1 MTTDPTTPES
11 VTTQRMPTDR
21 PGIDRPI
28 LPGERLK
35 AQRGLELRAKSWRT
49 EGLLRMLENVLEVG
63 EKPEELVVYAALGKA
78 ARDWDSY
85 FKIRRALTGM
95 DTDSTL
101 MIQSGKPIGV
111 FPTHSGAPR
120 VLIANSNLVGRWA
133 TTEHFYELYD
143 KNKIAWGGLTAGCWQ
158 YIGFQGVLQG
168 TFETFAAASKV
179 HFDQDD
185 LKGRFVF
192 TAGLGGM
199 GSAQPLAI
207 WMLGG
212 VALVPEV
219 NGERAL
225 ERQAHGLVQHVTH
238 DLDEAI
244 ALCTDAR
251 AKGEARSVTWVG
263 NAVEALETLLERGII
278 PDIVTDMTSAHDAL
292 HGYQPLGLTTAQAAQ
307 MRSDDPDKL
316 IGLAR
321 ETMVRH
327 VKALLN
333 MEDAGAVA
341 FDYGNNLRSQARD
354 HGFPGG
360 FRLKVFTEAYLRPL
374 FSRGIGP
381 FRWVAL
387 SGDSADI
394 AYLDALT
401 QELFPDD
408 APVQRWVRA
417 ARLHVPE
424 QGLPARTAWLGHT
437 QRTRMALAANAAVA
451 RGDIGPIAFT
461 RDHLDAGSMAH
472 PNIMTENLKDG
483 TDAVSDWP
491 LLNALLNTASG
502 ADLVAIHSGGGGYA
516 GYMTSAGVTCI
527 ADGSEETAGRLER
540 VMNADTGWGVLR
552 YADAGYGEAEE
563 TKKREGL
570 GLGF

>member
-1 MTTDPTTPES
+1 MTTEP
-11 VTTQRMPTDR
+11 VPTDR

-28 LPGERLK
+28 RPGERLR

-85 FKIRRALTGM
+85 FRIRRALTGM
-95 DTDSTL
+95 GTDQTL

-111 FPTHSGAPR
+111 FPTHAGAPR

-179 HFDQDD
+179 HFAQDD
-185 LKGRFVF
+185 LKGRLVF

-219 NGERAL
+219 NRERAL
-225 ERQAHGLVQHVTH
+225 ERQKRGLVQHVTG

-244 ALCTDAR
+244 RLCVDAKERGDAL
-251 AKGEARSVTWVG
+251 SVTWVG
-263 NAVEALETLLERGII
+263 NAVEALETLLARGII

-292 HGYQPLGLTTAQAAQ
+292 HGYQPLGLTPEQAAEL
-307 MRSDDPDKL
+307 RVSDPDQL
-316 IGLAR
+316 IQLAR
-321 ETMVRH
+321 DTMVRH

-401 QELFPDD
+401 QELFQGD
-408 APVQRWVRA
+408 APVQRWVKA
-417 ARLHVPE
+417 ARQHVPE
-424 QGLPARTAWLGHT
+424 QGSARPHRVAGAYAAHPHGTRG
-437 QRTRMALAANAAVA
+437 QRS
-451 RGDIGPIAFT
+451 GGT
-461 RDHLDAGSMAH
+461 RDHRPHRLH
-472 PNIMTENLKDG
+472 PRPPRRGQHGAPQHHDREHERRHRRRLRL
-483 TDAVSDWP
+483 AAAERAAQHRQRSRPRRHP
-491 LLNALLNTASG
+491 LGRRRLRGLHDQRGRDLHRRRQRRHGG
-502 ADLVAIHSGGGGYA
+502 AA
-516 GYMTSAGVTCI
+516 
-527 ADGSEETAGRLER
+527 
-540 VMNADTGWGVLR
+540 
-552 YADAGYGEAEE
+552 
-563 TKKREGL
+563 
-570 GLGF
+570 